1 MFEHG
6 KVKEASSNS
15 QTCIY
20 WSSKVTVNHDNIL
33 PSIPLQYSDFHC
45 HLWYNQPVY
54 YTYKYNLFR
63 KRLNYLQY

>member
-20 WSSKVTVNHDNIL
+20 WSSKV
-33 PSIPLQYSDFHC
+33 
-45 HLWYNQPVY
+45 
-54 YTYKYNLFR
+54 
-63 KRLNYLQY
+63 